1 MVPCVPTIRSR
12 MLKDF
17 VSLIFPRM
25 CLLSQQSLAKGEHLI
40 ATQARLAMPKF
51 DLTETNLS
59 LERRVYSFAQIDQ
72 AWAYYKF
79 SKHGKVQKLLHA
91 LKYQNYPE
99 VGELAGKWFGQALRQ
114 NNSIQRID
122 LIVPVPLHKK
132 KQKKRGYNQCD
143 YITWGLSEVLDIPW
157 STQILV
163 KTKNTD
169 SQTKKN
175 RIERYQNSHQAY
187 AIQKNANIKG
197 KHILLVDDVVT
208 TGATLGA
215 CASLLLV
222 GGCRAVSIA
231 ALATPE

>member
-1 MVPCVPTIRSR
+1 

-25 CLLSQQSLAKGEHLI
+25 CLVSQQPLAKGEHLI
-40 ATQARLAMPKF
+40 TTQAWLEMPKF
-51 DLTETNLS
+51 NMSETNLS
-59 LERRVYSFAQIDQ
+59 LKRRVYSFAPIDQ

-114 NNSIQRID
+114 NDSLRDID
-122 LIVPVPLHKK
+122 LIVPVPMHKK

-143 YITWGLSEVLDIPW
+143 FIMWGLSEVLEISW
-157 STQILV
+157 STQVLV

-169 SQTKKN
+169 SQTQKN
-175 RIERYQNSHQAY
+175 RIERYRNSYHAY
-187 AIQKNANIKG
+187 AIRKNANIKG

-215 CASLLLV
+215 CASLLLA
-222 GGCRAVSIA
+222 GGCRAISIA

>member
-1 MVPCVPTIRSR
+1 

-25 CLLSQQSLAKGEHLI
+25 CLVSQQPLAKGEHLI
-40 ATQARLAMPKF
+40 ATQVWLAMPKF
-51 DLTETNLS
+51 DLGEANLS
-59 LERRVYSFAQIDQ
+59 LERRIYSFAPIDQ
-72 AWAYYKF
+72 AWSYYKF

-91 LKYQNYPE
+91 LKYQSYPE

-114 NNSIQRID
+114 NNIPRDID
-122 LIVPVPLHKK
+122 LIVPVPMHKK

-143 YITWGLSEVLDIPW
+143 FIMWGLSEVLHIPW
-157 STQILV
+157 STQVLV

-175 RIERYQNSHQAY
+175 RIERYRNSYHAY
-187 AIQKNANIKG
+187 AIRKQADIKG

-215 CASLLLV
+215 CAKLLLA
-222 GGCRAVSIA
+222 GGCRAVSVA

>member
-1 MVPCVPTIRSR
+1 
-12 MLKDF
+12 
-17 VSLIFPRM
+17 M
-25 CLLSQQSLAKGEHLI
+25 CLVSQQPLAKGEHLI
-40 ATQARLAMPKF
+40 ATQAWLAMPKF
-51 DLTETNLS
+51 DLDETNLS
-59 LERRVYSFAQIDQ
+59 LERRVYSFAPINQ

-114 NNSIQRID
+114 NYGLQDID
-122 LIVPVPLHKK
+122 LIVPVPMHKK

-143 YITWGLSEVLDIPW
+143 FIMWGLSEVLNIPW
-157 STQILV
+157 STQVLV

-175 RIERYQNSHQAY
+175 RIERYRNSYHAY
-187 AIQKNANIKG
+187 AIRKNADIKG
-197 KHILLVDDVVT
+197 KHVLLVDDVVT

-215 CASLLLV
+215 CAKILLA
-222 GGCRAVSIA
+222 GGCRAVSVA